1 MHSCA
6 TPGNMD
12 GGELEAGVAETHF
25 KAGEMGATH
34 SSTFDVKQ
42 HTTQQPAFTPQCR
55 TIDEGVEMHDAVT
68 AAATA
73 SNQAKL
79 RRNTVAHIETS
90 PFALHTRSDTF
101 PGTSLGAINVSAGNT
116 TTHPHASAATADP
129 EATALSHSPSY
140 SLFTPSSLSRLDPLA
155 RSTLP
160 RASVKSHSLP
170 VSDTEFKVYSPHNH
184 HNNHA
189 ANQPNVQNSPVE
201 MSVWASMH

>member
-1 MHSCA
+1 
-6 TPGNMD
+6 
-12 GGELEAGVAETHF
+12 
-25 KAGEMGATH
+25 MGATH
-34 SSTFDVKQ
+34 STFDVKQ
-42 HTTQQPAFTPQCR
+42 HTTQQAFTPQCR
-55 TIDEGVEMHDAVT
+55 TIDEGVEMHDAAV
-68 AAATA
+68 AATA

-90 PFALHTRSDTF
+90 PFALQTRSDTF
-101 PGTSLGAINVSAGNT
+101 PGTSLAGINVSAGS
-116 TTHPHASAATADP
+116 THPHARHTATADR

-170 VSDTEFKVYSPHNH
+170 VSDTEFKVYS
-184 HNNHA
+184 HNNHNHA
-189 ANQPNVQNSPVE
+189 AHQPNVQNSPVE